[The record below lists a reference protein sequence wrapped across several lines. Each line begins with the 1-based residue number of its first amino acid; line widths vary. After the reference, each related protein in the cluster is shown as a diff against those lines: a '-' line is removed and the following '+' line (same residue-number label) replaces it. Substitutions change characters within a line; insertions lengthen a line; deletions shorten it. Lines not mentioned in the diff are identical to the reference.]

1 MSLPKD
7 QGEAGGGRP
16 WLLLVVNLDRS
27 PERWRHAESVY
38 SQGGFAVER
47 LRAVDGEMLTEAE
60 VDAAVD
66 AQRNRRLYKRALTRG
81 EIGCHLSHRAAWRR
95 IAASG
100 AAGGYVFEDDTEPT
114 EMLAAAMA
122 LLESRDADW
131 DLAKLCTSRPP
142 SGRVV
147 GEAGALSL
155 RRPAV
160 LPAGTVGYAIS
171 RQGANKLLCRAGP
184 FFRPLDMDIK
194 HWWEQDLQVLVV
206 NPPVLRFARL
216 DAERSTIEAGRLE
229 ARRNHFA
236 RFVLNARYQARF
248 RLALYLRQFRRH
260 FMEIAS
266 GRRGLDP

>member
-1 MSLPKD
+1 
-7 QGEAGGGRP
+7 
-16 WLLLVVNLDRS
+16 LVINLDRS

-38 SQGGFAVER
+38 SQAGFVVER
-47 LRAVDGEMLTEAE
+47 LPATDGEALTEAG

-66 AQRNRRLYKRALTRG
+66 ARRNRRLYKRPLTRG
-81 EIGCHLSHRAAWRR
+81 EIGCYFSHRAAWLR
-95 IAASG
+95 IAMSG
-100 AAGGYVFEDDTEPT
+100 AEGGYVFEDDTEPT
-114 EMLAAAMA
+114 EMLVSAMA

-131 DLAKLCTSRPP
+131 DLAKLFTSRPP

-171 RQGANKLLCRAGP
+171 REGADKLLSRAGR

-194 HWWEQDLQVLVV
+194 HWWEQDIRVLVV
-206 NPPVLRFARL
+206 NPPVLRSGCVE
-216 DAERSTIEAGRLE
+216 AERSTIEAGRLD

-236 RFVLNARYQARF
+236 RFILNARYQARF
-248 RLALYLRQFRRH
+248 RMNLYFRHFRRH
-260 FMEIAS
+260 FMETAPE
-266 GRRGLDP
+266 RRGLDP